1 MFWIFKIFADWTWWL
16 LLLSGTIGFCL
27 SYLALLK
34 PYQLLLKISG
44 LVVVACALFILGM
57 LHADHTWQAA
67 ARELEAKVAA
77 AEARSQQVNE
87 VVKEKLVTRTQIIKQ
102 RGADVIQYIDREV
115 TKADAGCVISPE
127 FVEAHNSA
135 AEPLK

>member
-1 MFWIFKIFADWTWWL
+1 MFWIFKIFPDWTWWL
-16 LLLSGTIGFCL
+16 LLFAGTIGFCL
-27 SYLALLK
+27 SYFALLK

-77 AEARSQQVNE
+77 AEAKSEQVNE
-87 VVKEKLVTRTQIIKQ
+87 VIKEKLVTRTQIIKQ

-115 TKADAGCVISPE
+115 TKADTGCVISPE
-127 FVEAHNSA
+127 FVQAHNSA
-135 AEPLK
+135 AEPPK